1 MTKLT
6 VLMYHKIAKNH
17 TDFLTVDTT
26 SLVNQLKWLKTNYNF
41 IKLSDLVAHI
51 EEKRPFPER
60 SILITFD
67 DGYENNYD
75 YAYPIFNELNIPFCI
90 FLVGDFIG
98 KKVNYDGEEQS
109 FLNINQLKQMSDIVE
124 YGFHSV
130 QHKNIMQIPSRE
142 WAEEVNEGV
151 KVLRQMSIQI
161 QNIWAYTYGSFPKK
175 NRVAFKQLQTIFK
188 SESIVGALRIGNRKN
203 STPLKNP
210 FAIQRIDIRGNDSFL
225 KFKWK
230 VCFGKII

>member
-67 DGYENNYD
+67 DGYENN
-75 YAYPIFNELNIPFCI
+75 
-90 FLVGDFIG
+90 
-98 KKVNYDGEEQS
+98 
-109 FLNINQLKQMSDIVE
+109 
-124 YGFHSV
+124 
-130 QHKNIMQIPSRE
+130 
-142 WAEEVNEGV
+142 
-151 KVLRQMSIQI
+151 
-161 QNIWAYTYGSFPKK
+161 
-175 NRVAFKQLQTIFK
+175 
-188 SESIVGALRIGNRKN
+188 
-203 STPLKNP
+203 
-210 FAIQRIDIRGNDSFL
+210 
-225 KFKWK
+225 
-230 VCFGKII
+230 